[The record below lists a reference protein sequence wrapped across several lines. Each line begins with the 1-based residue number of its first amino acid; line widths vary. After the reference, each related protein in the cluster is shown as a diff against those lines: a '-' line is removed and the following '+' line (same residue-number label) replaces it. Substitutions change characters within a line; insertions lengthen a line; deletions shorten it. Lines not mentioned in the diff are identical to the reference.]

1 MGQKLASLI
10 SHVKSMLPKQGA
22 VDALALAQ
30 GGMPPGGGGMPM
42 DPSMMMGGG
51 GMPMDPS
58 MMMGG
63 GGGMPPMDPS
73 MMMIGGGGGMPMD
86 PSMMMGGGGMPMDP
100 SMMMGGGMPP
110 DAGMAAQGGAA
121 AANGGAGGAP
131 PKIKVDINV
140 ELLQIKKLL
149 AAIVDALGIR
159 VPAQDM
165 AVTPQDVARMAQQEQ
180 QPVV

>member
-1 MGQKLASLI
+1 MGKKLASLI
-10 SHVKSMLPKQGA
+10 SHVKGMLPKQA
-22 VDALALAQ
+22 ALDAASLAQ
-30 GGMPPGGGGMPM
+30 GGMPPMDPSMMGGGMPPGGAMPPM
-42 DPSMMMGGG
+42 DPSMM
-51 GMPMDPS
+51 
-58 MMMGG
+58 

-73 MMMIGGGGGMPMD
+73 MMAA
-86 PSMMMGGGGMPMDP
+86 
-100 SMMMGGGMPP
+100 MMGGGMPP
-110 DAGMAAQGGAA
+110 GGAMPPMDPSMMAAMMGGGMPPGGAAPPMDPSMAAAQG
-121 AANGGAGGAP
+121 AANGGGGPP

-180 QPVV
+180 QPVA